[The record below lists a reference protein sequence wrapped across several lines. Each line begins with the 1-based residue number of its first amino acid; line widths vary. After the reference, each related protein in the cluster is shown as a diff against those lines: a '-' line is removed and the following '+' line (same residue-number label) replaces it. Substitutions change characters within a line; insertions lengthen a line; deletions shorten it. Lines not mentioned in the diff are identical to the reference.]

1 MPCPY
6 ANALGVPGQGVHST
20 RFLGMAV
27 NDWLATFVLAA
38 IVAWL
43 FKANFLYTLVYVFV
57 FGELLHYF
65 YGVPTA
71 FLKMIHLEPDC
82 S

>member
-6 ANALGVPGQGVHST
+6 AFALGIPGQGVHST
-20 RFLGMAV
+20 RFLGMALH
-27 NDWLATFVLAA
+27 DWLATFVLAA

>member
-6 ANALGVPGQGVHST
+6 AFALGIPGQGVHST

-27 NDWLATFVLAA
+27 NDWLATFVLAI

-43 FKANFLYTLVYVFV
+43 FKANYWYTLVWLFV

-71 FLKMIHLEPDC
+71 FLKMIHLEPVC
-82 S
+82 T

>member
-6 ANALGVPGQGVHST
+6 AFALGIPGQGVHST
-20 RFLGMAV
+20 RFLGMSV

-43 FKANFLYTLVYVFV
+43 FKANYWYTLVWLFV

-71 FLKMIHLEPDC
+71 FLKMIHLEPVC
-82 S
+82 T

>member
-1 MPCPY
+1 M
-6 ANALGVPGQGVHST
+6 
-20 RFLGMAV
+20 

-57 FGELLHYF
+57 FGEILHYI

-71 FLKMIHLEPDC
+71 FLKMIDLEPDC